1 MEKTNG
7 DSQKLRLY
15 LRLWVDALRAREKG
29 DEETE
34 DLLLE
39 ELDTIWFSM
48 TANQIS
54 FINDLS
60 EKLVNKQL
68 TLDQLD
74 PAFTER
80 VIYFKRS

>member
-60 EKLVNKQL
+60 EKLVNNQL

-80 VIYFKRS
+80 VIACHS